1 MSTQLKSI
9 LDKLYQEW
17 KNSESVCSFLDFVQ
31 FKRTGTYSFDIMKQG
46 SSGLEIDDLLFM
58 HYMKRI

>member
-1 MSTQLKSI
+1 MSIHLKTI
-9 LDKLYQEW
+9 LDNLYKEW
-17 KNSESVCSFLDFVQ
+17 KSCNDKHSFLDFVQ